1 MKCLYKTT
9 YPLAIMLSVGSVCAS
24 AHDFTPDVNPAGLPS
39 AFTKT
44 TLASSVASAS
54 TTDTVTLTVSV
65 TPSDAT
71 GYITFMDGPT
81 VLGAAPLSSGAAS
94 FTAVLTE
101 GTHNL
106 SAKYNGAPA
115 YKDSMSQPVTLT
127 VETSDYGS
135 WTSGAC
141 GRGTASY
148 LLDSGTFTEQGATY
162 TTSTDSDSAVCVTG
176 SDAALVL
183 EQPTITTSGESSSNE
198 ESSFFGLNAAVL
210 NYDGGNL
217 TIHGGS
223 ITSTGMGANSVFAY
237 GSGVISVSD
246 TTMKATA
253 DGGHAVFAAG
263 GGTIIA
269 NNVDAL
275 TTGASSSV
283 VGTDRGSG
291 TVIVHGGTY
300 KATGMRSAGIYSTGT
315 ITASDAT
322 FTTTN
327 AEVVVLEGSNVVT
340 LDNVTLN
347 GISDLD
353 EHRGVFLYQSM
364 SGDADNSECGVG
376 SCFTM
381 TGGVFNYTDTSNTSE
396 TATDNC
402 AAFVVANQTGTMTLN
417 DVEVNNSCPT
427 LLLSALN
434 KHWDYKGGI
443 ANFTAN
449 GVKLAGDVIVD
460 DVSTADIT
468 LAHSDLQPS
477 ELKGAINTDNTASSV
492 SLTLDA
498 ESQWLVTGTSY
509 LTSLTDTDTTYSNIR
524 CATEDCKVYVDGT
537 EIEIQ

>member
-1 MKCLYKTT
+1 M
-9 YPLAIMLSVGSVCAS
+9 SVGSVYAN
-24 AHDFTPDVNPAGLPS
+24 ANEFMPDGNPAGLPS
-39 AFTKT
+39 VFTKT
-44 TLASSVASAS
+44 TLASSVSSAS
-54 TTDTVTLTVSV
+54 TTETVKLTVSM

-81 VLGAAPLSSGAAS
+81 VLGAAPLDSGEAS
-94 FTAVLTE
+94 LTAVLPA
-101 GTHNL
+101 GIHNI

-115 YKDSMSQPVTLT
+115 YKGSMSEPVAVT

-141 GRGTASY
+141 GKGTAAY
-148 LLDSGTFTEQGATY
+148 LLDSGTLTEQSGTY
-162 TTSTDSDSAVCVTG
+162 TTSTDSESAVCVTG
-176 SDAALVL
+176 TDAALVL

-246 TTMKATA
+246 TKMKATA

-269 NNVDAL
+269 NNVDAV

-291 TVIVHGGTY
+291 TVVVHGGNY

-327 AEVVVLEGSNVVT
+327 AGS
-340 LDNVTLN
+340 
-347 GISDLD
+347 G
-353 EHRGVFLYQSM
+353 
-364 SGDADNSECGVG
+364 C
-376 SCFTM
+376 
-381 TGGVFNYTDTSNTSE
+381 TGR
-396 TATDNC
+396 
-402 AAFVVANQTGTMTLN
+402 Q
-417 DVEVNNSCPT
+417 
-427 LLLSALN
+427 
-434 KHWDYKGGI
+434 
-443 ANFTAN
+443 
-449 GVKLAGDVIVD
+449 
-460 DVSTADIT
+460 
-468 LAHSDLQPS
+468 
-477 ELKGAINTDNTASSV
+477 
-492 SLTLDA
+492 
-498 ESQWLVTGTSY
+498 
-509 LTSLTDTDTTYSNIR
+509 
-524 CATEDCKVYVDGT
+524 
-537 EIEIQ
+537 